1 MKKIFSY
8 AMMLLAGTFALT
20 SCEKDLDSNPTLI
33 QPTEFTLNAPEAGLE
48 VVDLAKSKGVRLT
61 WSQPKYT
68 EEHAP
73 VVATYTVE
81 ISNTGKF
88 EKAYDEEAEDNSAAD
103 HIALEESFT
112 TCNALLDAA
121 DIDKSLMKLNQWEES
136 EVPSNHEIYFRVKS
150 AVKDAVMAEHGVIYS
165 NIQNLFVSPY
175 YIELSDAPVVMWYLV
190 GNHFGGKW
198 GSVIGETALPMF
210 IIPGYDYDKKS
221 GTGDITYENYFITGQ
236 FDNTNGNE
244 SSTAGFK
251 IQRSDFNWD
260 WGLTGDNGKFNTI
273 IYRNGGGD
281 GGHIVAEEN
290 GYYKITVN
298 TKTLTAK
305 MEKLDI
311 TPAVFD
317 GVCLSGSFNEWAD
330 TDMLPYNSDG
340 IENHVWYLTVDFDA
354 DQEVKFKQA
363 GSWDSNWG
371 SSEFPVGTGVGNGA
385 NIAVPAGKWLII
397 FNDITGEYNFIQL

>member
-1 MKKIFSY
+1 ML
-8 AMMLLAGTFALT
+8 LLAGTFAMT
-20 SCEKDLDSNPTLI
+20 SCDKDLDSNPTLV
-33 QPTEFTLNAPEAGLE
+33 QPMEFKLNEAAAASQL
-48 VVDLAKSKGVRLT
+48 VDLAKSEGIRLT
-61 WSQPKYT
+61 WSQPQYT
-68 EEHAP
+68 HDNAP
-73 VVATYTVE
+73 VVPTYTVE
-81 ISNTGKF
+81 LSSTGEF
-88 EKAYDEEAEDNSAAD
+88 YNAYNEEAEDNYAAD

-112 TCNALLDAA
+112 TCNALLNAA

-136 EVPSNHEIYFRVKS
+136 EVPANHQIYLRVKS
-150 AVKDAVMAEHGVIYS
+150 AVKDAVMAEHGAIYS
-165 NIQNLFVSPY
+165 NVVSLKVSPY

-198 GSVIGETALPMF
+198 GSVIGESALPMF
-210 IIPGYDYDKKS
+210 IIPGYEYDKKS

-251 IQRSDFNWD
+251 IQRDDFNWD

-273 IYRNGGGD
+273 INRNGGGD

-298 TKTLTAK
+298 TKSLTAK

-311 TPAVFD
+311 APAVFD
-317 GVCLSGSFNEWAD
+317 GVCLSGSFNEWGD
-330 TDMLPYNSDG
+330 TDMLPYNTAG
-340 IENHVWYLTVDFDA
+340 IENHVWYQTVEFAA

-371 SSEFPVGTGVGNGA
+371 SAEFPVGTGVGNGA

-397 FNDITGEYNFIQL
+397 FNDITGEYNFIQQH